1 MLISETSIIVDHFYM
16 GPGKGCRQVMRCEPI
31 GFTRDLD
38 CHNIRRAMLD
48 AYNEIQDIAFQLFR
62 DGKYAL
68 HPTERHEL
76 ASSIVDGDSSKLVGL
91 MYDDD
96 AFVRDIV
103 YRELKRRGILDRN
116 ISRIGEFGNEHARA
130 AAIDLLKSRL
140 DSNHAP

>member
-16 GPGKGCRQVMRCEPI
+16 GPGKGCRQIMRCEPI
-31 GFTRDLD
+31 GFTRNLD
-38 CHNIRRAMLD
+38 CHNILRATRD

-68 HPTERHEL
+68 QPSERHEL
-76 ASSIVDGDSSKLVGL
+76 ASSIVDGDSSKLIDL

-103 YRELKRRGILDRN
+103 NRELTRRGIMDRD
-116 ISRIGEFGNEHARA
+116 IFRIGEFGNEYARA